1 MFCEQHLSD
10 TADTPIALFPIQ
22 DRGDQTWRRH
32 MKVACDETQPVM
44 STLYAQHMCN
54 LLHEV
59 EMVNI
64 LQCKELKDYGQQNAE
79 LKKANRELTKGSSS

>member
-1 MFCEQHLSD
+1 
-10 TADTPIALFPIQ
+10 
-22 DRGDQTWRRH
+22 
-32 MKVACDETQPVM
+32 MKVDSDETQPAFHAGYAM

-64 LQCKELKDYGQQNAE
+64 FQCRELKDYGQQNAE
-79 LKKANRELTKGSSS
+79 LKKATVSLLRGSSS

>member
-10 TADTPIALFPIQ
+10 TANTPIALFPIR
-22 DRGDQTWRRH
+22 DRGDQTWRRR
-32 MKVACDETQPVM
+32 MKVACDETQPAFHAGYAM
-44 STLYAQHMCN
+44 STLYAQHMSN

-64 LQCKELKDYGQQNAE
+64 F
-79 LKKANRELTKGSSS
+79 